1 MPIHDQS
8 GSATPYFFNLSS
20 ILMEELAGSRDC
32 ILLLGAGDY
41 VPAWEELLR
50 QCSLDSY
57 LVISTRQ
64 QEDQV
69 AETLFQAI
77 TGGSKRERTVLTGAL
92 IGWPCLSGADVVL
105 ILDRTHVALGT
116 YIPDGRSQEESAHL
130 LLTSLVGEETVG
142 IMQFGAK
149 FYPPGVRPTDSV
161 PSAQSHASAACGLI
175 LNDNGKVLV
184 GLEASLRDRQLLAL
198 LDYHVEM
205 EGTQNRFRR
214 EKLYRLG
221 PKVEELLELRS
232 KAFGTGF
239 SEQAHQEAKDAHE
252 RYTRF
257 SETFKKASEQSSGLE
272 LSQDRLEE
280 LKQLYKKGSQLCHP
294 DRVEEEFKSRA
305 TELFQQLSAA
315 YRENNLDGVRDL
327 VNLIRQEGFVKRVG
341 DVAAGPDEAAL
352 ALIRLRETVAA
363 KVSDVTQMF
372 SSEEWQKVEEY
383 DDWESY
389 FDKEIRRLDSE
400 IAKIKGVGI

>member
-1 MPIHDQS
+1 MPTHDQS
-8 GSATPYFFNLSS
+8 GSATPYFFNLSP

-32 ILLLGAGDY
+32 ILLLGAGDH
-41 VPAWEELLR
+41 VPAWEELLK
-50 QCSLDSY
+50 QCSLHSY
-57 LVISTRQ
+57 LVISTHQ

-69 AETLFQAI
+69 AETVFQSI
-77 TGGSKRERTVLTGAL
+77 RGGSKSELKIRNGVLT
-92 IGWPCLSGADVVL
+92 GWPCLSGADVVL
-105 ILDRTHVALGT
+105 ILDRTRVTLGT
-116 YIPDGRSQEESAHL
+116 YSPDSRSKGQSAHL
-130 LLTSLVGEETVG
+130 LLTSLVGDETVG
-142 IMQFGAK
+142 VMQFSSK
-149 FYPPGVRPTDSV
+149 FDPTGFRSADTV
-161 PSAQSHASAACGLI
+161 PNAQSYASEDCKLI
-175 LNDNGKVLV
+175 LNDSGKVLV
-184 GLEASLRDRQLLAL
+184 ELEASLRDRQLLAL

-232 KAFGTGF
+232 KAFGTGLNK
-239 SEQAHQEAKDAHE
+239 QAHQEANDAHE

-257 SETFKKASEQSSGLE
+257 SETFRKASEQSTGLE
-272 LSQDRLEE
+272 ISQDRLEE

-294 DRVEEEFKSRA
+294 DRVEEEFKARA

-327 VNLIRQEGFVKRVG
+327 VNLIRQEGFAKRAG
-341 DVAAGPDEAAL
+341 DAPAGPDEAAL

-363 KVSDVTQMF
+363 KVNDVTQMF

-389 FDKEIRRLDSE
+389 FDKEVHRLDSE
-400 IAKIKGVGI
+400 IAKIRGVVI

>member
-69 AETLFQAI
+69 TETLFQAI
-77 TGGSKRERTVLTGAL
+77 TGGAKTERTVLTGAL
-92 IGWPCLSGADVVL
+92 TGWPCLSGADVVL
-105 ILDRTHVALGT
+105 ILDRTCVALGT
-116 YIPDGRSQEESAHL
+116 YVPDSRSQEESAHL
-130 LLTSLVGEETVG
+130 LLTSLVGDEAVG
-142 IMQFGAK
+142 ITQFGSK

-161 PSAQSHASAACGLI
+161 SSGQSHASADCGLI
-175 LNDNGKVLV
+175 LNDSGKVLV

-257 SETFKKASEQSSGLE
+257 SETFKKASEQSSSPE

-327 VNLIRQEGFVKRVG
+327 VNLIRQEGFVKRAG
-341 DVAAGPDEAAL
+341 DVPAGPDEAAL
-352 ALIRLRETVAA
+352 ALIRLREAVAA
-363 KVSDVTQMF
+363 KVSDVKQLF
-372 SSEEWQKVEEY
+372 SSDEWQKVEEY

-389 FDKEIRRLDSE
+389 FDKEVRRLDSE

>member
-1 MPIHDQS
+1 MPKHDQS

-50 QCSLDSY
+50 QWTLDSY

-77 TGGSKRERTVLTGAL
+77 RGGSKSERTVLNGAL
-92 IGWPCLSGADVVL
+92 NGWPCLSGADVVL
-105 ILDRTHVALGT
+105 ILDRTRVALGT
-116 YIPDGRSQEESAHL
+116 YVPDSRSKGQSAHL
-130 LLTSLVGEETVG
+130 LLTSLVGDETVG
-142 IMQFGAK
+142 VMQFGSK
-149 FYPPGVRPTDSV
+149 FYSPGFRPTDSV
-161 PSAQSHASAACGLI
+161 PNAQSHASADCGLI

-232 KAFGTGF
+232 NAFGTGLN
-239 SEQAHQEAKDAHE
+239 EQAHQEAKDAHE

-280 LKQLYKKGSQLCHP
+280 LRQLYKKGSQLCHP
-294 DRVEEEFKSRA
+294 DRVEEEFKARA

-327 VNLIRQEGFVKRVG
+327 VNLITQEGFVKRAG
-341 DVAAGPDEAAL
+341 DVPAGPDEAAL

-363 KVSDVTQMF
+363 KVNDVTQMF
-372 SSEEWQKVEEY
+372 YSEDWQKIEEY

-389 FDKEIRRLDSE
+389 FDKEVRRLDCE